1 MSGIGVSMF
10 ALFSSVF
17 PPFSPR
23 ILVSSTS
30 VTFSIQS
37 PRFVCI
43 AAPKPMT
50 TPYKLVSHCCAPC
63 DSSNGRRS
71 LCPIRTKHARS
82 KVSFSIVQARPQM
95 LEFSDTKT
103 EFGNDLPFG
112 RIGIGGVVSVA
123 LNGVALLV
131 ALALSGASV
140 LSSLLVV
147 EIGPQLFVPLK

>member
-1 MSGIGVSMF
+1 
-10 ALFSSVF
+10 
-17 PPFSPR
+17 
-23 ILVSSTS
+23 
-30 VTFSIQS
+30 
-37 PRFVCI
+37 
-43 AAPKPMT
+43 
-50 TPYKLVSHCCAPC
+50 
-63 DSSNGRRS
+63 
-71 LCPIRTKHARS
+71 
-82 KVSFSIVQARPQM
+82 M